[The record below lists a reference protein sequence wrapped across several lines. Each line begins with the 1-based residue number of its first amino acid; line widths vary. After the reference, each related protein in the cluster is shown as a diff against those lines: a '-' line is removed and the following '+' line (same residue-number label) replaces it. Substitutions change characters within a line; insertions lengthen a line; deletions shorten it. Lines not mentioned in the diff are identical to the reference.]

1 MNNAEKFR
9 TVARPIGFVLCTL
22 TLCILGVAAS
32 VGAADPPAWVVPV
45 LLASWEWPIERAI
58 KKARGSENG

>member
-9 TVARPIGFVLCTL
+9 TVARPVGFVLCTL

-32 VGAADPPAWVVPV
+32 VGAADPPGWVVP
-45 LLASWEWPIERAI
+45 LLATSWEWPIERTVRKI
-58 KKARGSENG
+58 IGKE